1 MREAGG
7 PAEAGTFTAA
17 LRCVHVLVYSQNNA
31 IDGDLRSRFGKLV
44 TACRSAR
51 TLNEPGTAQSAKDLL
66 EIRERNLLAFRNLR
80 NRHRRI
86 AFTSTHGDVDH
97 GGNGKTA
104 FSRQLQLRLPS
115 NRWLTIL
122 AREAGQPLN
131 PDCSC
136 QFCERILRQQ
146 S

>member
-1 MREAGG
+1 MLLNETFERTTRQETLNNGIELFPEVMREAGG

-31 IDGDLRSRFGKLV
+31 IDGDLRSRLGKLV

-115 NRWLTIL
+115 NR
-122 AREAGQPLN
+122 G
-131 PDCSC
+131 
-136 QFCERILRQQ
+136 
-146 S
+146 